1 MKDDYLIVFGDRS
14 EYHSN
19 DVIMTYIEG
28 FQSAEAQKRHTKI
41 IKSLSQG
48 YLDQMIKSLS
58 ETDFSSLS
66 NDNKELLEKLVDGI
80 TSNNGRAIV
89 GLTFL
94 QLTVKSIVPEQNIR
108 LHKSSTSKGKF
119 SWTDGISMRTID
131 KNFVTPF
138 LREHN
143 LIKLNADGIFMTRTL
158 AENYPYTKLYKAKI
172 QGPFRECLDIMDAL
186 ENRSMPA
193 EIALKY
199 FTVLLKN
206 KSEEFKEIAKTA
218 IKYKEKFDGTAFEI
232 VQSVLEDFFNSTH
245 YSARAYEIVMH
256 GFMQAMEELGYIG
269 DSELV
274 PLSQM
279 RNANK
284 KHGNIGDIELKTD
297 GIITESWD
305 AKYGKPYLR
314 EELEELREKILESPG
329 VQLAGFVADSTID
342 KRKDVLERIE
352 EIEFETDV
360 EILLLTFKEWLDFQL
375 RRKTFVDKTNLGYR
389 WLCAVVES
397 FAQERREYAPI
408 DEPCDE
414 WLIDLTECMK
424 KHLAV
429 EEV

>member
-1 MKDDYLIVFGDRS
+1 
-14 EYHSN
+14 
-19 DVIMTYIEG
+19 
-28 FQSAEAQKRHTKI
+28 
-41 IKSLSQG
+41 
-48 YLDQMIKSLS
+48 
-58 ETDFSSLS
+58 
-66 NDNKELLEKLVDGI
+66 
-80 TSNNGRAIV
+80 
-89 GLTFL
+89 
-94 QLTVKSIVPEQNIR
+94 
-108 LHKSSTSKGKF
+108 
-119 SWTDGISMRTID
+119 
-131 KNFVTPF
+131 
-138 LREHN
+138 
-143 LIKLNADGIFMTRTL
+143 MTRTL

-186 ENRSMPA
+186 ENESMPA

-206 KSEEFKEIAKTA
+206 KSDEFKEIAKTA
-218 IKYKEKFDGTAFEI
+218 IKYEEEFDGTTFEV

-256 GFMQAMEELGYIG
+256 GFMQAMGELGYIG
-269 DSELV
+269 DSELI

-342 KRKDVLERIE
+342 KRKDVVERIE

-375 RRKTFVDKTNLGYR
+375 RRKMFVDKTKLGYR

-414 WLIDLTECMK
+414 WLKDLTECMK
-424 KHLAV
+424 NHLAV

>member
-1 MKDDYLIVFGDRS
+1 MVQLIVFGDRS

-19 DVIMTYIEG
+19 DVITTYIEG

-48 YLDQMIKSLS
+48 YLDQMINSLS
-58 ETDFSSLS
+58 EVDFSSLS
-66 NDNKELLEKLVDGI
+66 KENKELLEKLVDGI

-94 QLTVKSIVPEQNIR
+94 QLTVKSISPEQNIR

-131 KNFVTPF
+131 KSFVTPF

-186 ENRSMPA
+186 ENESMPA

-206 KSEEFKEIAKTA
+206 KSDEFKEIAKTA
-218 IKYKEKFDGTAFEI
+218 IKYEEKFGGTAFEV

-256 GFMQAMEELGYIG
+256 GFMQAMGELGYIR
-269 DSELV
+269 DSELI

-314 EELEELREKILESPG
+314 EELEELREKILDSPG

-342 KRKDVLERIE
+342 KRKDVVERIE

-360 EILLLTFKEWLDFQL
+360 EIFLLTFKEWLDFQL
-375 RRKTFVDKTNLGYR
+375 GRKMFVDKTKLGYR

-397 FAQERREYAPI
+397 FAQERREFAPI

-414 WLIDLTECMK
+414 WLKDLTECMK
-424 KHLAV
+424 NHLAV